1 MIHASGVEFFCTQY
15 APKYTALTCMIHY
28 FVLQNGFTPLYMAAQ
43 EGHVDVVRTLLSRGA
58 NQQVTTEVSLC
69 IQILV
74 VLCKLFKTGLLSLKF
89 QVAG

>member
-1 MIHASGVEFFCTQY
+1 MIHGSGVDFFACNT
-15 APKYTALTCMIHY
+15 PKYTAFTYMIHY

-74 VLCKLFKTGLLSLKF
+74 V
-89 QVAG
+89 

>member
-1 MIHASGVEFFCTQY
+1 MQY
-15 APKYTALTCMIHY
+15 APRYSALTCIIHY

-58 NQQVTTEVSLC
+58 NQQVTTEVSLY

-74 VLCKLFKTGLLSLKF
+74 L
-89 QVAG
+89 

>member
-1 MIHASGVEFFCTQY
+1 MIHASGVDFFACNMHPGTVRD
-15 APKYTALTCMIHY
+15 CMIHC

-58 NQQVTTEVSLC
+58 NQQVTTEVSLY

-74 VLCKLFKTGLLSLKF
+74 L
-89 QVAG
+89 